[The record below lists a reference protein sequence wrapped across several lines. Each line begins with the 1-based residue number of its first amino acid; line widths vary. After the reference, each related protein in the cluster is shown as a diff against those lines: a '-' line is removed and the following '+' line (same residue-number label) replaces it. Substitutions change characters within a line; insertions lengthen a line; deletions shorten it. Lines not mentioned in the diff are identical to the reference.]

1 MHHIILQSSVKAVII
16 ATTNWAAILWV
27 LWSLAD
33 DFYKTFPASLGSTKE
48 FSLHAILQLHTESW
62 YSISRCNITQ
72 GSERVP
78 TPLCNFLEIYLSWT
92 SYNNFFPLSCLGR
105 KTFPASRG
113 STARRPQLSPSMMR
127 RDPGDSGSTH
137 SSRTGSNASLS
148 KKSDTSSGI
157 VSDDPPSLRSRRDSE
172 LETAINALHELNIRE
187 NAKCKLNEDYFSC
200 RVEKECMG
208 GGFTQQVSSLFI
220 H

>member
-1 MHHIILQSSVKAVII
+1 
-16 ATTNWAAILWV
+16 
-27 LWSLAD
+27 
-33 DFYKTFPASLGSTKE
+33 
-48 FSLHAILQLHTESW
+48 
-62 YSISRCNITQ
+62 
-72 GSERVP
+72 
-78 TPLCNFLEIYLSWT
+78 
-92 SYNNFFPLSCLGR
+92 
-105 KTFPASRG
+105 
-113 STARRPQLSPSMMR
+113 MMR

-187 NAKCKLNEDYFSC
+187 NAKCKLNEEEFSC

-208 GGFTQQVSSLFI
+208 GGFQGCQLVRIFRISYGKSVQIRKYDLC
-220 H
+220 HSEYGLRKKKKKKKKNDCRKRL